1 MDTQTLPR
9 NPETHHRNGE
19 TPPDPAP
26 PQHPPAGALSLKDL
40 SLKELHAGLGARGV
54 TIGYSALSEL
64 IATGDV
70 AALLGA
76 GGTGGRRAF
85 PPAALETLAGFLP
98 GFQDNGGRRPQAP
111 ILLRAHLLHGGQAVI
126 SPPADSDQVTDLAQL
141 RNSESQLE
149 TQKPGGLAA
158 VLGTLA
164 GLPAALV
171 AQTSMLR
178 ELTGFLRE
186 TRATDKTRPAPPSP
200 PPADR
205 LLSAEDAAALL
216 ACHPRSVSRY
226 VPPVLPRKWKESDVL
241 AFIAGLGG
249 RENGAEGRPLE

>member
-26 PQHPPAGALSLKDL
+26 PQDPPAGALSLK
-40 SLKELHAGLGARGV
+40 ELHEALAARGV

-85 PPAALETLAGFLP
+85 PPSALETLAGFLP
-98 GFQDNGGRRPQAP
+98 GFQTNGGRRPQAP
-111 ILLRAHLLHGGQAVI
+111 VLLRAHLLRAGQAVA
-126 SPPADSDQVTDLAQL
+126 SAPDTGTDLAEL
-141 RNSESQLE
+141 RNPETQTE
-149 TQKPGGLAA
+149 TQKPGGMAA
-158 VLGTLA
+158 VLA
-164 GLPAALV
+164 GLGLGGLSDA
-171 AQTSMLR
+171 LR

-186 TRATDKTRPAPPSP
+186 TRQTAPPELGAP
-200 PPADR
+200 PPPDR
-205 LLSAEDAAALL
+205 LLTAEEAAGLL
-216 ACHPRSVSRY
+216 ACSPRSVSRY
-226 VPPVLPRKWKESDVL
+226 VPPVLPRKWRESDCL
-241 AFIAGLGG
+241 RFIQGLGVKG
-249 RENGAEGRPLE
+249 ESEAAQ